1 VARTQARYLRI
12 VAFDHI
18 IVGVDA
24 SDYGFEA
31 LQQALALRPA
41 DGTLS
46 AVTVLED
53 HLAAQTGFDARRVAA
68 DMADEA
74 ERTRQRAEGLLEGQA
89 FCEARVVRGR
99 SLQILTEL
107 CLSEQ
112 AALVAVG
119 GRHHSRPAGIL
130 LGSIA
135 TSLLHD
141 APCSVLLARP
151 RWGELW
157 KPQRILVGVDG
168 SEQSL
173 VALAAADELA
183 ERLGSAVTVLA
194 ATGGKPIESDRDW
207 AGRVG
212 TWASGS
218 PVGALLDQS
227 IHADLVILGSRGLH
241 GLSALGSVSE
251 RVAHRAPCSVLV
263 MRPASH
269 LSAGSPD
276 LGGVV

>member
-1 VARTQARYLRI
+1 MS
-12 VAFDHI
+12 FDHI

-31 LQQALALRPA
+31 LQQALVLRPV
-41 DGTLS
+41 DGTLR

-53 HLAAQTGFDARRVAA
+53 HLAARTGFDASWVAA
-68 DMADEA
+68 DLAAEA
-74 ERTRQRAEGLLEGQA
+74 ERTRERAEELLEGHA
-89 FCEARVVRGR
+89 LCEARVVRGHPHAV
-99 SLQILTEL
+99 LTGL
-107 CLSEQ
+107 CESER
-112 AALVAVG
+112 AELVAVG
-119 GRHHSRPAGIL
+119 GRHHSRAAGIL
-130 LGSIA
+130 LGSVA

-157 KPQRILVGVDG
+157 RPQRILVGIDG

-173 VALAAADELA
+173 VALATAEELA

-194 ATGGKPIESDRDW
+194 ATGGKPLQPGQDW
-207 AGRVG
+207 AERVG
-212 TWASGS
+212 TWAPGD

-227 IHADLVILGSRGLH
+227 IHADLVIVGSRGLH

-251 RVAHRAPCSVLV
+251 RVAHRASCSVLV
-263 MRPASH
+263 VRPAARS
-269 LSAGSPD
+269 SAGAPD
-276 LGGVV
+276 LGAAL